1 MEGGSQNAYNIG
13 IDLGTSSCSV
23 SVFCDDKVTVI
34 PIDNGAKFLP
44 SYVYFR
50 DGIVSVGRVAMM
62 NARKE
67 PKRVI
72 HGMKRMLGLMYDDP
86 DFQRDL
92 KNYEF
97 ETRRSETG
105 NIEIVVDGCTYT
117 PVQVTA
123 FLIAHIVNRASQ
135 YLKGPINEAFISVPA
150 YYNNVQRNDTINAG
164 LIAGLQ
170 RVHLVSEPV
179 ASVISYGIMNSS
191 QKEMALVFDFGGGK
205 LDVEVVGISNYQYT
219 VMSSMGDYH
228 FGGDEITAL
237 LLEEVVKA
245 FSSQFGLDI
254 RSSRA
259 DFMRLFLEVEEAKVS
274 LSYSDSYDID
284 EEDLMGEEFHFSVT
298 RALME
303 RLCRD
308 VFGKCM
314 KVVQDTLAA
323 GDMRNED
330 ITKVLMVGGSSN
342 IPYLRKKMT
351 DLFGDRV
358 VACAEAGEMVS
369 NGAAIMAGVSHDVQE
384 KGFDFQIAMYTTTH
398 NRGNEKWSSKSLTV
412 NDITPMNLGVR
423 VSSGAL
429 SSIIPALSN
438 VPCAMRKR
446 YQIHRDYQPF
456 IRIKVYQGNNPLVAD
471 CKLISDI
478 RMDLKKPGR
487 VSETMVDVE
496 FALDSN
502 STLFVKATEVST
514 GDQIEKVMDMGTQ
527 VLKEEQVNS
536 MRESLQTTIIASE
549 RKEKL
554 DLAKLNFQKY
564 INQVS
569 SYLNSLPDDDEVK
582 RKKQLVRELKG
593 WLQES
598 SSLTVEDITEKQN
611 ELKRVIYGHCLCLLN
626 LHSFEIGAI
635 SGMGSLCYSF
645 SIGYGRNHSE
655 KWNRDDCY
663 RNRTRVEKSR
673 CPIYF

>member
-1 MEGGSQNAYNIG
+1 M
-13 IDLGTSSCSV
+13 GTSSCSV

-34 PIDNGAKFLP
+34 PIDNGSKFLP
-44 SYVYFR
+44 SYVYFG

-62 NARKE
+62 NTRKE

-105 NIEIVVDGCTYT
+105 NIEIVVDGCTYS

-123 FLIAHIVNRASQ
+123 FLIAHVVSRASQ
-135 YLKGPINEAFISVPA
+135 YLQGPINEAFISVPA

-164 LIAGLQ
+164 LVAGLQ

-245 FSSQFGLDI
+245 FDGQFGLDI
-254 RSSRA
+254 RGSRA
-259 DFMRLFLEVEEAKVS
+259 DFMRLLLEVEEAKVS

-284 EEDLMGEEFHFSVT
+284 EEDLMGREFHYNVT

-308 VFGKCM
+308 VFDRCM
-314 KVVQDTLAA
+314 KIVRDTLAA

-351 DLFGDRV
+351 DMFGDRV

-369 NGAAIMAGVSHDVQE
+369 NGAAIMAGVSHDVKE

-438 VPCAMRKR
+438 VPCTMRKR
-446 YQIHRDYQPF
+446 YQIHRDYQSF
-456 IRIKVYQGNNPLVAD
+456 IRIKVYQGNNPMAAD

-478 RMDLKKPGR
+478 RMDLQKPGLI
-487 VSETMVDVE
+487 SETMVDVE
-496 FALDSN
+496 FSLDSN
-502 STLFVKATEVST
+502 STLFVRATELRT
-514 GDQIEKVMDMGTQ
+514 GNEIENVMDMGTQ
-527 VLKEEQVNS
+527 VLTEAEVNS
-536 MRESLQTTIIASE
+536 MKQSLHMTIVASE

-554 DLAKLNFQKY
+554 DLAKLGFQKY

-582 RKKQLVRELKG
+582 RKRQVVIELKS
-593 WLQES
+593 WLQAG
-598 SSLTVEDITEKQN
+598 SSLTVEAINEKQN
-611 ELKRVIYGHCLCLLN
+611 ELKRVIYGHCSCLLN
-626 LHSFEIGAI
+626 LQFQNRCDFWHWI
-635 SGMGSLCYSF
+635 SVL
-645 SIGYGRNHSE
+645 
-655 KWNRDDCY
+655 
-663 RNRTRVEKSR
+663 
-673 CPIYF
+673 